1 MHIGS
6 EERCVSA
13 KVHPFLR
20 IYKLWGRFLWVFAT
34 EINGICGFC
43 RKNQGMSRVV
53 EEKSERLFGIGGFL
67 PYLCIIEIK
76 IEIHTIRDISCF
88 ILHFTFVS

>member
-1 MHIGS
+1 M
-6 EERCVSA
+6 
-13 KVHPFLR
+13 
-20 IYKLWGRFLWVFAT
+20 FAT
-34 EINGICGFC
+34 EIEGMRGFC
-43 RKNQGMSRVV
+43 RKNQGVSRVV

-67 PYLCIIEIK
+67 PFLCIIEIK